1 MHYFYKSLF
10 IFILSTNL
18 LVAAEPNILKETPLD
33 KKVCNYQNINGS
45 ANNSGLLLLIPAII
59 VKSGKLSSCGINEAV
74 GDIKGNSLK
83 GYRVLSIDDYDN
95 DIVTKDCNEMMC
107 RANNAKLITD
117 RAEEVIR
124 LSKENLKTS
133 DRSPSIKK
141 IRTVSEKYNEYNSK
155 YGGTGSLFVEAEDYL
170 ADQLEG
176 LIIAQFSKLPDEIKL
191 AWLDKNQ
198 KKIDLR
204 KKAEAETKRIAEEV
218 AARAEEK
225 RVAAENIAKAQQK
238 KIVADTKG
246 IKANTNSYESNE
258 DSNRS
263 GELFLWFIGVLSL
276 ILFLLTVSNRVTF
289 FSSNSDFVS
298 SFISVFF
305 LGALITFMPEY
316 YSDWKNLTTGQSA
329 FVVIITLALSIV
341 FIFTFFSSLS
351 NSITAN
357 GFLMGMVI
365 FIYKLVVG
373 TAFSIVILSKIS
385 EALDYKKQGTR
396 NTFAAILV
404 LTVIFKPFLKL
415 LVNGE
420 RVKARKL
427 NEQAKLF

>member
-1 MHYFYKSLF
+1 MNYFYKSLF
-10 IFILSTNL
+10 IFILSNNL

-45 ANNSGLLLLIPAII
+45 ANNTGLLLLIPAII

-83 GYRVLSIDDYDN
+83 GYRVLSTDDYDN

-141 IRTVSEKYNEYNSK
+141 IRTVSEKYNGYNSK
-155 YGGTGSLFVEAEDYL
+155 YGETGSLFVEAEEYL

-238 KIVADTKG
+238 KIVTD
-246 IKANTNSYESNE
+246 TNSYGSNE
-258 DSNRS
+258 DGSRS

-276 ILFLLTVSNRVTF
+276 ILFFLTVSNRVTF
-289 FSSNSDFVS
+289 FSSNSDFVL
-298 SFISVFF
+298 SFLSVFS
-305 LGALITFMPEY
+305 LGALIVFMPEY
-316 YSDWKNLTTGQSA
+316 YSDWENLTTGQSV
-329 FVVIITLALSIV
+329 FVVVIAASLSVV
-341 FIFTFFSSLS
+341 FIFTFFSSLL

-373 TAFSIVILSKIS
+373 TVLSIVILSKIS

-396 NTFAAILV
+396 NAFAAILV
-404 LTVIFKPFLKL
+404 VTVIFKPFLKL

>member
-1 MHYFYKSLF
+1 MNYFYKSF
-10 IFILSTNL
+10 FSFILSTNL
-18 LVAAEPNILKETPLD
+18 LLAAEAHILKETPLD

-45 ANNSGLLLLIPAII
+45 SNNTGLLLLIPAI
-59 VKSGKLSSCGINEAV
+59 VAKSGKLSSCGINEVV
-74 GDIKGNSLK
+74 GDIEGNALK
-83 GYRVLSIDDYDN
+83 GFRVLSTDDYDN

-107 RANNAKLITD
+107 RANNAQLITD
-117 RAEEVIR
+117 RAEEVIK
-124 LSKENLKTS
+124 LSRENLKTS
-133 DRSPSIKK
+133 DISSSIKK
-141 IRTVSEKYNEYNSK
+141 IRTVSGKYNEYNSK
-155 YGGTGSLFVEAEDYL
+155 YGGTGSLFVEAEEYL

-176 LIIAQFSKLPDEIKL
+176 LTISQFSKLPDEIKL

-204 KKAEAETKRIAEEV
+204 KKEEAETKRIAEEV
-218 AARAEEK
+218 MARAEEK
-225 RVAAENIAKAQQK
+225 RVAAKNIAKAQQK

-246 IKANTNSYESNE
+246 IKVNTNSYESNE
-258 DSNRS
+258 DSSRS
-263 GELFLWFIGVLSL
+263 GELFLWFIGILSL

-305 LGALITFMPEY
+305 LGALIAFMPEY
-316 YSDWKNLTTGQSA
+316 YSDWKNLTTGQST

-357 GFLMGMVI
+357 GFLMGVII

-373 TAFSIVILSKIS
+373 TALSIVILSKIS

-404 LTVIFKPFLKL
+404 LMAIFKPLLKL

-427 NEQAKLF
+427 NQV